1 MPHTLATASNVIHTH
16 ATSGYEVTNCN
27 LTHYSTACK
36 PGYPHASI
44 FFFDIG
50 TEAGLVANNTGY
62 ARCTSFVGYSAS
74 GVVLED
80 NTFFELPY
88 TPGSQAGGNGF
99 ASFGSPR
106 KSERVSYTR
115 NVYRG
120 LSLSLADSLSL
131 SLSLS
136 L

>member
-50 TEAGLVANNTGY
+50 TGA
-62 ARCTSFVGYSAS
+62 
-74 GVVLED
+74 
-80 NTFFELPY
+80 FFHTYGTIL
-88 TPGSQAGGNGF
+88 TLIF
-99 ASFGSPR
+99 
-106 KSERVSYTR
+106 TC
-115 NVYRG
+115 
-120 LSLSLADSLSL
+120 
-131 SLSLS
+131 
-136 L
+136 